1 MALGSCKECA
11 YWVRNKEVQYLGDC
25 RRHPPTLVVLEDA
38 YGMSPLR
45 SEWPETDQDAGC
57 GEFKA
62 EAQ

>member
-1 MALGSCKECA
+1 M
-11 YWVRNKEVQYLGDC
+11 RNKEVQYLGDC